1 MGNQKQKWTAE
12 EEEGLLAGVAKHG
25 PGKWKNI
32 LKDPEF
38 ASVLIHR
45 SNIDLKDKW
54 RNLSVSTSGHGSKD
68 RPRGTKVKN
77 SVAAQHLVRNS
88 APTASVRPNASP
100 ASAPPNSSPASV
112 RPSASPASA
121 LSTMKD
127 MNGSDL
133 GAILNF
139 IEMVT
144 VLIHILQQRHEVPV
158 PPNFRRLLGPRLRRL
173 VSQGK
178 LEKVQNRYKLK
189 KDATFGTKTPTLTRN
204 QRDVRPRK
212 LQNSG
217 SMTFT
222 ETVQDAA
229 ETAAHK
235 LADAEDKSF
244 VAAVAMKEADRI
256 SKMTEDNESILQ
268 LIEEIYGQCSR
279 GEVVALAPSYQQASR
294 RGGGGQLH
302 AATAAA
308 AQNGEALWSFPSGGG
323 WLHAATAAAAQN
335 GEALWSF
342 PSNR

>member
-112 RPSASPASA
+112 RPSASPASVCPNA
-121 LSTMKD
+121 SPDAMMDDAVNSAPELKSASHTRK
-127 MNGSDL
+127 
-133 GAILNF
+133 
-139 IEMVT
+139 MVT

-279 GEVVALAPSYQQASR
+279 GEVVALA
-294 RGGGGQLH
+294 
-302 AATAAA
+302 
-308 AQNGEALWSFPSGGG
+308 
-323 WLHAATAAAAQN
+323 
-335 GEALWSF
+335 
-342 PSNR
+342 